1 MRRRRA
7 LAGAA
12 AAGLSLAMVGAYWW
26 WHLPLRGLRRAAAL
40 RIGYAVEAPYA
51 MLDAQGQVVG
61 EAPAVARLVA
71 AELALPPIEWVASD
85 FDALIPGPEAR
96 RFEVV
101 AAGMFVTR
109 ERARRVLFSDPS
121 LRVLPGLLVLRG
133 NPLNLRSEAQLRAHP
148 QVRVAALRGSVEAQ
162 RLRELGLAAPRLV
175 EVAGAGEGVQALL
188 LGRVQALCLSLPA
201 VRQLALAE
209 PERLLALRLRQ
220 QEGAPALGYTAFQ
233 FHLQDSDLQQAWIE
247 AQARVI
253 GSPRHLQAI
262 APYGFGP
269 EDLPGA
275 VRTSH
280 LIEPP

>member
-1 MRRRRA
+1 MRSRRA

-12 AAGLSLAMVGAYWW
+12 AAGLALGCGAYWW
-26 WHLPLRGLRRAAAL
+26 WHLPLRSLRRAGVL
-40 RIGYAVEAPYA
+40 RVGYAVEAPYA

-85 FDALIPGPEAR
+85 FDALIPGLEAR
-96 RFEVV
+96 RFELV

-109 ERARRVLFSDPS
+109 ERARRVLFSDPT

-133 NPLNLRSEAQLRAHP
+133 NPLNLRSEAQLQAHP
-148 QVRVAALRGSVEAQ
+148 QARVAVLRGSVEAQ

-201 VRQLALAE
+201 VRQLAASE

-220 QEGAPALGYTAFQ
+220 QDGAPALGYTAFQ
-233 FHLQDSDLQQAWIE
+233 FNLEDQALQLAWNE
-247 AQARVI
+247 GQARVI
-253 GSPRHLQAI
+253 GAPRHLQTI

-280 LIEPP
+280 LIESP